1 MVGGAVRSD
10 PGFFEELRSQV
21 RRTANVTFH
30 GALPY
35 DETSALYGRARVFVN
50 SSEMEGFPNTYLQ
63 SWASGTPVVAFF
75 DPDGLIAKHGLGA
88 AVRTQAE
95 MRDAIRK
102 LSRDEAAWRAA
113 RARCLAFIER
123 SYGEDAT
130 LQQYLQVL
138 DPARGVCE
146 T

>member
-1 MVGGAVRSD
+1 
-10 PGFFEELRSQV
+10 
-21 RRTANVTFH
+21 
-30 GALPY
+30 
-35 DETSALYGRARVFVN
+35 
-50 SSEMEGFPNTYLQ
+50 
-63 SWASGTPVVAFF
+63 
-75 DPDGLIAKHGLGA
+75 
-88 AVRTQAE
+88 